1 MSSRYLIVET
11 PSQRPRVPRC
21 DLGPHISRK
30 AAKAE
35 AARQGL
41 ADFTIVPIKRRSA

>member
-1 MSSRYLIVET
+1 MSAKYLVIET
-11 PSQRPRVPRC
+11 PNERPRVPRC
-21 DLGPHISRK
+21 DLGPFPSRK

-41 ADFTIVPIKRRSA
+41 VAFTVIPVRRRAP